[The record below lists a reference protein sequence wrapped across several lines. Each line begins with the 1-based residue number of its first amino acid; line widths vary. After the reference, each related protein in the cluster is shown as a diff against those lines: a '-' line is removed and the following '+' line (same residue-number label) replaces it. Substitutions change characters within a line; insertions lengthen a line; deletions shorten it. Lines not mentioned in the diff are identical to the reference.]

1 MTSTPFNQALF
12 KDAVNAMPQDVL
24 SGLRKSAAAKFAQ
37 SGFPT
42 TRHEDWRYTNLA
54 RVVTMSNAWLSSADA
69 APDYCSESAAD
80 LESAIDAHWIQFRN
94 GKINLDS
101 ASMPRGVSV
110 SRLTENDAAWSI
122 GQVSVDDPLAQLNA
136 ALLADGIRVSVEA
149 GVTVQKP
156 IGFILDDHA
165 DDQTV
170 IAQTRVLID
179 VGQGA
184 TVQFVEAHLSSGAGE
199 HFANNVVQI
208 DLARDASADYVR
220 IQRRA
225 RHHVLTGRLNVDLAE
240 NSNLGHFAFDLGGS
254 LVRNDIVARL
264 NGRDANASLYGLYL
278 AGDKQHIDNHTR
290 VDHIVGPGR
299 SWEEY
304 RGILNQKSRCIFNGK
319 AIVHKGADGTDAN
332 QSNHNLL
339 LSGDAEIDTK
349 PELEIYADDV
359 KCSHGATV
367 GQLDE
372 SALFYLRSR
381 GLDRATATQLIT
393 RAFAAKIL
401 SALTI
406 ETASDYL
413 KNAIDD
419 RLDTLTGDGG
429 SKTNE

>member
-1 MTSTPFNQALF
+1 MTNSPFNQVLF
-12 KDAVNAMPQDVL
+12 EDAVMAMPQDVL

-54 RVVTMSNAWLSSADA
+54 RVVAMSNAWLSE
-69 APDYCSESAAD
+69 SEPSPEHHSDSAAE
-80 LESAIDAHWIQFRN
+80 LVSAIDAHWIQFRN
-94 GKINLDS
+94 GKIDFDS
-101 ASMPRGVSV
+101 ASMPSGVTV
-110 SRLTENDAAWSI
+110 SRLTENDAAWSS

-149 GVTVQKP
+149 GVTVEKP
-156 IGFILDDHA
+156 IGFIFDDHA

-184 TVQFVEAHLSSGAGE
+184 TAQFVEAHVSSGAGE

-208 DLARDASADYVR
+208 DLAHGASADYVR

-225 RHHVLTGRLNVDLAE
+225 RNHILTGRLSADLAE

-254 LVRNDIVARL
+254 LVRNDLVARL

-304 RGILNQKSRCIFNGK
+304 RGILNQKSRCVFNGK

-381 GLDRATATQLIT
+381 GLDRGTATQLIT

-401 SALTI
+401 STLTV
-406 ETASDYL
+406 EAASDYL
-413 KNAIDD
+413 TGAIDA
-419 RLDTLTGDGG
+419 RLDTLIGDEGTGR
-429 SKTNE
+429 